1 MASVVRNSFRGALGA
16 LALVAT
22 AATAWSEA
30 QSDSPFATIAGTWS
44 GGGQVR
50 FEGGKSESI
59 RCNAYYTAKNNGSG
73 LGLSIRCAAGSG
85 TRIELRASLAY
96 QGGQVSGDWEE
107 RSYNASG
114 SVSGQA
120 SPTRISLNIAGGV
133 SGSMNVNFSA
143 SSQSLSVT
151 TSGATFKG
159 LTINL
164 TRSS

>member
-1 MASVVRNSFRGALGA
+1 MRR
-16 LALVAT
+16 
-22 AATAWSEA
+22 
-30 QSDSPFATIAGTWS
+30 P
-44 GGGQVR
+44 
-50 FEGGKSESI
+50 
-59 RCNAYYTAKNNGSG
+59 
-73 LGLSIRCAAGSG
+73 
-85 TRIELRASLAY
+85 
-96 QGGQVSGDWEE
+96 SGDQAKAPTPDF
-107 RSYNASG
+107 SA
-114 SVSGQA
+114 VSGQA